1 MVNDMEIAVSK
12 VITRISVAVVLAL
25 TLWPVPVSS
34 AEPLQVKVVSLTSSV
49 RRGDDASLAVQ
60 TVPHASCVIAVRYK
74 TGISKATGL
83 VPKTS
88 DGAGK
93 VGWTWR
99 VSTGATPGK
108 WPITVTCS
116 AGGNRGTVEAAFV
129 VR

>member
-1 MVNDMEIAVSK
+1 M
-12 VITRISVAVVLAL
+12 RIRLVGLVLLLLFSPLRVRVAY
-25 TLWPVPVSS
+25 
-34 AEPLQVKVVSLTSSV
+34 AELLQVKAVSLTSPV

-60 TVPHASCVIAVRYK
+60 TAANASCTIAVRYK
-74 TGISKATGL
+74 TGLSKATGL

-88 DGAGK
+88 DSAGK

-99 VSTGATPGK
+99 VSSGATPGK

-116 AGGNRGTVEAAFV
+116 AGGSQSTLVTAFV